1 MEDLIS
7 KKELLELTGIS
18 YGALYR
24 YKRKNLI
31 PDEWF
36 IRKSTFTGQ
45 ETFFPRELILRRIE
59 QIQSLKEDVSL
70 DNMHSVF
77 AGDVPEN
84 LTLSHDEV
92 FPHISTPLAEMAK
105 RYVPEHE
112 LRFQDLLAL
121 TTADAVLKGGHIAL
135 GECEHVIQT
144 LLSFRTPVAG
154 DRLLG
159 YRSCGVFFCLITTGE
174 VWVNMV
180 DIQKVIEVDLQERV
194 GALKV
199 FWREHTMVN
208 GECPLQKGKD
218 TMPNAIGNTQLLEKA
233 AKSGAEFKEGD
244 T

>member
-59 QIQSLKEDVSL
+59 QIQTLKEEVTL
-70 DNMHSVF
+70 DGMHSMLS
-77 AGDVPEN
+77 GEVPEN
-84 LTLSHDEV
+84 MTLACDA
-92 FPHISTPLAEMAK
+92 FLPHLSAPLADAAK
-105 RYVPEHE
+105 KYATDDT
-112 LRFQDLLAL
+112 LRFKELLAL
-121 TTADAVLKGGHIAL
+121 ISADAALRSGKAAL
-135 GECEHVIQT
+135 GECEHIIQT

-159 YRSCGVFFCLITTGE
+159 YRSSGVFFCLVSNGE
-174 VWVNMV
+174 VWVNTE
-180 DIQKVIEVDLQERV
+180 IHKVIEVDLLERV
-194 GALKV
+194 SALKV
-199 FWREHTMVN
+199 FAWDN
-208 GECPLQKGKD
+208 I
-218 TMPNAIGNTQLLEKA
+218 N
-233 AKSGAEFKEGD
+233 
-244 T
+244 